1 MSGAINHQK
10 ESKKLIRVLY
20 LLRLFLS
27 DRAIVFVAMGKK
39 QEAYFIVG
47 FSVRIGEWPVN
58 KEVSIPLWE
67 KDILKLEKMD
77 AAGRFWVVYYIF
89 RDCSNKS
96 CIRLGIL
103 MKTCQRLY
111 HVNFMK
117 LALICW

>member
-89 RDCSNKS
+89 VDCTNKS
-96 CIRLGIL
+96 CI
-103 MKTCQRLY
+103 
-111 HVNFMK
+111 
-117 LALICW
+117 

>member
-1 MSGAINHQK
+1 MSDQAT
-10 ESKKLIRVLY
+10 
-20 LLRLFLS
+20 
-27 DRAIVFVAMGKK
+27 VFVAMEKK

-89 RDCSNKS
+89 VDCTDKS
-96 CIRLGIL
+96 CIWLGIL
-103 MKTCQRLY
+103 MKAWMY
-111 HVNFMK
+111 
-117 LALICW
+117 